1 MMQKPA
7 NNLTDAPVTLG
18 GVEIEAKGQR
28 VVRESLISDEEKQAI
43 VESGAVIEVKHS
55 GITVSVK
62 GKETVVTGTG
72 DITDVAYPAELIKND
87 GTLNGSPALKA
98 KIAELNEKYGET
110 ILDDK
115 TFAEVHPE
123 ADIEAYRV
131 EAGE

>member
-1 MMQKPA
+1 MQKPV

-18 GVEIEAKGQR
+18 GVKIEAKAQR
-28 VVRESLISDEEKQAI
+28 IVRESLISDEEKQAI
-43 VESGAVIEVKHS
+43 VDSGAVLEVKHA

-62 GKETVVTGTG
+62 VEETVVAGAG

-98 KIAELNEKYGET
+98 KIVELKEKYGEA

-115 TFAEVHPE
+115 TFAEKHPE

-131 EAGE
+131 EVGE